1 MSSARDK
8 ITAEVAASHLLRTEI
23 PTRMAKADLRKAEM
37 PDWRQQIGAA
47 IERAR
52 LLSAMSLK
60 QFADA
65 IGRDERQIARW
76 IVGTERPQLDAIFA
90 VRELRGPLVIA
101 LAELS
106 QTVEVETTI
115 RIRRSA

>member
-1 MSSARDK
+1 MSARSND
-8 ITAEVAASHLLRTEI
+8 TAQVAALSSPLSGEHR
-23 PTRMAKADLRKAEM
+23 PRMAKADLRKAEM

>member
-1 MSSARDK
+1 LSSPLSGEHR
-8 ITAEVAASHLLRTEI
+8 
-23 PTRMAKADLRKAEM
+23 PRMAKADLRKAEIQQ
-37 PDWRQQIGAA
+37 DWREQVGSA

-90 VRELRGPLVIA
+90 VRDLRGPLVIA